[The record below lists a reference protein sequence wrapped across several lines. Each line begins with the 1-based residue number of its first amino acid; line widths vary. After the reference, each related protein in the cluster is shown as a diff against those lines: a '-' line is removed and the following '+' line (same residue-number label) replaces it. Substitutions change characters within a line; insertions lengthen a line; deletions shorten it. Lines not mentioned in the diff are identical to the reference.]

1 MATVGSKVDQ
11 DIIEQMG
18 YAGEQ
23 GQILLMRIQLVRAI
37 KDELSKRGLTQHQ
50 AAELLGVNQPRISEL
65 MQLRID
71 QFSVEKLAKLLYRL
85 GKPVQL
91 KVGTKS

>member
-1 MATVGSKVDQ
+1 MAAVGSKVDQ

-18 YAGEQ
+18 YGGEE

-91 KVGTKS
+91 KVGTKP